1 MALYVP
7 AAKRRRRT
15 LLLVGAAVVVG
26 LVVGA
31 LAGRV
36 SAPTV
41 DDRIASVRD
50 DARQTA
56 AGLRVIALHDE
67 SNAVSSQAPGDGGVD
82 LVLRDTREQLNG
94 ELDRAPWITV
104 QQREALLE
112 QLDELQARGDRTGAS
127 FGEAADAMAGA
138 IETTFGVSR

>member
-1 MALYVP
+1 MFVLIGV
-7 AAKRRRRT
+7 
-15 LLLVGAAVVVG
+15 AVLVG

-31 LAGRV
+31 IAGRV

-41 DDRIASVRD
+41 DDRIASVRE

-67 SNAVSSQAPGDGGVD
+67 SNAISSQTPGDGGVD
-82 LVLRDTREQLNG
+82 LVLRDTRSQLHD
-94 ELDRAPWITV
+94 EFDRAPWITL
-104 QQREALLE
+104 QQREALLK
-112 QLDELQARGDRTGAS
+112 QLDELQARSDRTGAS

>member
-15 LLLVGAAVVVG
+15 FLLVAVAIVLG

-31 LAGRV
+31 VVGRV

-41 DDRIASVRD
+41 DDRIASVSE

-67 SNAVSSQAPGDGGVD
+67 SNAVSSQVPGDGGVD
-82 LVLRDTREQLNG
+82 LVLRDTRSQLHD
-94 ELDRAPWITV
+94 EFDRAPWITL

-112 QLDELQARGDRTGAS
+112 QLDELQARNDRTGTS

>member
-1 MALYVP
+1 MFVLIGVAV
-7 AAKRRRRT
+7 
-15 LLLVGAAVVVG
+15 LVGLAI
-26 LVVGA
+26 GA
-31 LAGRV
+31 IVGRV

-67 SNAVSSQAPGDGGVD
+67 SNAISSQTPGDGGVD
-82 LVLRDTREQLNG
+82 LVLRDTRSQLRN
-94 ELDRAPWITV
+94 EFDRAPWIAL
-104 QQREALLE
+104 QQREALLK
-112 QLDELQARGDRTGAS
+112 QLDELQARNDRTGAS